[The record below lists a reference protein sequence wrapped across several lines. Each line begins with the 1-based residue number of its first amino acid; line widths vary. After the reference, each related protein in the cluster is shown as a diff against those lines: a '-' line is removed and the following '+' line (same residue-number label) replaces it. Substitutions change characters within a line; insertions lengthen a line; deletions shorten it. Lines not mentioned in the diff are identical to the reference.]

1 MSKQHT
7 AQAPVEPIVLGKMG
21 SSYGIRGWLR
31 VFSSTEDAESIFDY
45 QPRFIQKAGQWQV
58 VELESWRHHNQDI
71 VIKLKGIDDR
81 DAANLLTNCEIVVDS
96 SQLPALEEGD
106 YYWKDLMGCQV
117 VTTEGYSLG
126 KVIDMMETGS
136 NDVLVIKANLKDAF
150 GIKERLVP
158 FLDGQ
163 VIKKVDLATRTIEV
177 DWDLVLNSRINGKK
191 RHYGDW
197 LVFIGI
203 VSLFPEMFRAI
214 TDYGVTGRA
223 VKNGLLSIQSWS
235 PRDFAHD
242 RHRTVDD
249 RPYGGGPGMLMMVQP
264 LRMPFMQQ
272 KPRQVKA
279 QR

>member
-7 AQAPVEPIVLGKMG
+7 AQAPVDPIVLGKMG

-45 QPRFIQKAGQWQV
+45 QPWLIQKAGQWQV

-71 VIKLKGIDDR
+71 IIKLKGVDDR
-81 DAANLLTNCEIVVDS
+81 DAANLLTNCEIIVDS
-96 SQLPALEEGD
+96 SQLPELEEGD

-163 VIKKVDLATRTIEV
+163 VIK
-177 DWDLVLNSRINGKK
+177 
-191 RHYGDW
+191 
-197 LVFIGI
+197 
-203 VSLFPEMFRAI
+203 
-214 TDYGVTGRA
+214 
-223 VKNGLLSIQSWS
+223 
-235 PRDFAHD
+235 
-242 RHRTVDD
+242 
-249 RPYGGGPGMLMMVQP
+249 
-264 LRMPFMQQ
+264 
-272 KPRQVKA
+272 
-279 QR
+279 